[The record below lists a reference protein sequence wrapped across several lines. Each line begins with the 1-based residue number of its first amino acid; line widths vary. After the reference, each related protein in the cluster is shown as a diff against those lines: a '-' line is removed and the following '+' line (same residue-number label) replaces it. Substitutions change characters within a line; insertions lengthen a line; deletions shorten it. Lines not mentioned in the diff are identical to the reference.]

1 MELSHLFQAVFLN
14 VHQVLTLFAL
24 AGGSFAIGVFLYQL
38 GVEERRHAHRHG
50 LDDFSILDE

>member
-1 MELSHLFQAVFLN
+1 MELTHLLQAVFLN

-38 GVEERRHAHRHG
+38 GVEERRHARHHR
-50 LDDFSILDE
+50 LDDYSILDE